1 MLKKIVCYVIVLSML
16 LCLMPSMANA
26 AKVGDVIG
34 EALHTDIVAYINHY
48 AIPSYAVNGTSC
60 IVAEDL
66 RNYCFDVNWSSS
78 AKSLYIVKNA
88 QTTPKGM
95 TFKKTG
101 KPGTKFTDLLK
112 TDISVYAN
120 GKKLTSYAINGYTMI
135 PIEELTV
142 FGECHWVSGERA
154 IKLWVDGVKCLANR
168 QIVPVDIPKTTSYGL
183 PVDTYFEAN
192 VMKEGMFNLE
202 SMVRHYSHLGFS
214 IEYPMDYERHY
225 SGNSLTIGWPYAN
238 STYLTITKYTD
249 WTAESM
255 KNKLLKEVPGTS
267 VNIWELD
274 GKRCYALY
282 TPVNYSKRY
291 PSVRNFFLIEH
302 NGVLY
307 LAETNHSVE
316 AWEGVGADFGWAI
329 DSLKFF

>member
-1 MLKKIVCYVIVLSML
+1 MLKKITCYVLTLVLL
-16 LCLMPSMANA
+16 LCLMPATANA

-66 RNYCFDVNWSSS
+66 RNYCFDVNWDG
-78 AKSLYIVKNA
+78 ATKSLYISRNA
-88 QTTPKGM
+88 YTTPNGM

-154 IKLWVDGVKCLANR
+154 IKLWVDGVKCLAKR
-168 QIVPVDIPKTTSYGL
+168 QTVAVDIPKTTSYGL

-192 VMKEGMFNLE
+192 VMKEGYLYPE
-202 SMVRHYSHLGFS
+202 TMVRHYSHLGFS

-225 SGNSLTIGWPYAN
+225 SNNAMTLKWYDS
-238 STYLTITKYTD
+238 YLTITRYTD

-255 KNKLLKEVPGTS
+255 KNKLAKELSGERVD
-267 VNIWELD
+267 VCDIA
-274 GKRCYALY
+274 GKRCYAIY
-282 TPVNYSKRY
+282 SSRNYSRWSSSIRDFY
-291 PSVRNFFLIEH
+291 LIEH

-307 LAETNHSVE
+307 LAETSYLLE
-316 AWEGVGADFGWAI
+316 ASEGVGADFDRAI
-329 DSLKFF
+329 NSLKFF